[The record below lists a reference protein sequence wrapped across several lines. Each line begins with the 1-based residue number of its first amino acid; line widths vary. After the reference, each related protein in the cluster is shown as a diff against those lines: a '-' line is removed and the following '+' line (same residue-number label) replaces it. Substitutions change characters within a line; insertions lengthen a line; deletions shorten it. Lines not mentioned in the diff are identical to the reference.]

1 MGRRALRPLARTRL
15 PLSRLPRL
23 LRLSG
28 RCRFDSIA
36 ITRLHIHTVRRTT
49 DNPDLPTC
57 PTQCVVAA
65 CTLFVSNDRRPVCT
79 GQMLTRCEH
88 TMRTVCAELD
98 VDLIEFNGEADHMP
112 VLVADPPTL
121 AISTLV

>member
-1 MGRRALRPLARTRL
+1 M
-15 PLSRLPRL
+15 
-23 LRLSG
+23 
-28 RCRFDSIA
+28 
-36 ITRLHIHTVRRTT
+36 HTFREQRSPAGVH
-49 DNPDLPTC
+49 
-57 PTQCVVAA
+57 
-65 CTLFVSNDRRPVCT
+65 